1 MALRRSNGEG
11 TIYFNK
17 KTQTYEGQFYYEDPA
32 TGERKK
38 KKLSG
43 KSLKVVNK
51 RGKDFLT
58 QMKQERAE
66 VLMNQSKVGTVGE
79 WLDEWL
85 ENYIRPSVR
94 VKTYERYR
102 CSINNHILPYIG
114 SIGLDHL
121 TAEDIQAMMNE
132 MLSKGGRNGAGLS
145 PRTVNMARRTLKSAL
160 DRAYHLRKIDYN
172 PTDATK
178 ASKTE
183 KAEIHVLSR
192 PQAKKLLEAAK
203 SYAPTAYMAI
213 LLALSTG
220 MRIGE
225 IFGLLWENVDLEA
238 KMLYVKQSLV
248 STNHGYRLE
257 PSPKTKAGYRQI
269 ELPQRCIEGLKAHR
283 AWQDEQ
289 KTLWLDQYKD
299 NGLVISADDGGYKDP
314 SRFTYAIFKRL
325 LERAGIDTAVR
336 FHDLRHTHATWLLEK
351 GVHPKVVAE
360 RLGHSSIRI
369 TLDTYSHVIKG
380 IQKAAVSKLDEMDDE
395 W

>member
-32 TGERKK
+32 TGEKKK

-43 KSLKVVNK
+43 KSLKIVNK
-51 RGKDFLT
+51 RGKDFLA
-58 QMKQERAE
+58 QMKQERDE
-66 VLMNQSKVGTVGE
+66 VLANQSKIGTVGD
-79 WLDEWL
+79 WMNEWL
-85 ENYIRPSVR
+85 ENYIKPSVR
-94 VKTYERYR
+94 VKTYERYL
-102 CSINNHILPYIG
+102 CSINNHIAPYIG
-114 SIGLDHL
+114 SIGLDLL

-132 MLSKGGRNGAGLS
+132 MLTKGGRNGEGLS
-145 PRTVNMARRTLKSAL
+145 PRTVNTARRTLKSAL
-160 DRAYHLRKIDYN
+160 DKALHLRKIDYN
-172 PTDATK
+172 PVDATK

-183 KAEIHVLSR
+183 KTEIYILSR
-192 PQAKKLLEAAK
+192 PQAKKLLEIAK
-203 SYAPTAYMAI
+203 SYDQTAYMAI

-225 IFGLLWENVDLEA
+225 IFGLLWENVDFNA
-238 KMLYVKQSLV
+238 TILYVKQSLV

-269 ELPQRCIEGLKAHR
+269 ELPRRCIESLKAHKV
-283 AWQDEQ
+283 WQDEQ
-289 KTLWLDQYKD
+289 KSIWLNQYQD
-299 NGLVISADDGGYKDP
+299 NDLVISKDNGGYKDP
-314 SRFTYAIFKRL
+314 SRFTYATFKKL
-325 LERAGIDTAVR
+325 LEMANIDTTVR

-380 IQKAAVSKLDEMDDE
+380 MQKIAVSKLDEMEDE

>member
-32 TGERKK
+32 TGEKKK

-51 RGKDFLT
+51 RGKDFLA
-58 QMKQERAE
+58 QMKQERDE
-66 VLMNQSKVGTVGE
+66 VLANQSKIGTVSD
-79 WLDEWL
+79 WMNEWL
-85 ENYIRPSVR
+85 ESYIKPSVR
-94 VKTYERYR
+94 IKTYERYC
-102 CSINNHILPYIG
+102 CSINNHIVPYIG
-114 SIGLDHL
+114 SIGLDRL
-121 TAEDIQAMMNE
+121 TAEDIQSMMNE
-132 MLSKGGRNGAGLS
+132 MLTKGSRNGTGLS
-145 PRTVNMARRTLKSAL
+145 PRTVNTARRTLKSAL
-160 DRAYHLRKIDYN
+160 DKALHLRKIDYN
-172 PTDATK
+172 PVDATK

-183 KAEIHVLSR
+183 KAEIHILSR
-192 PQAKKLLEAAK
+192 PQAKKLLEIAK
-203 SYAPTAYMAI
+203 SYDQTAYMAI

-225 IFGLLWENVDLEA
+225 IFGLLWENVDFNA
-238 KMLYVKQSLV
+238 KILYVKQSLV

-269 ELPQRCIEGLKAHR
+269 ELPRRCIESLKAHKVWR
-283 AWQDEQ
+283 DEQ
-289 KTLWLDQYKD
+289 KSIWFNQYQD
-299 NGLVISADDGGYKDP
+299 NGLVISKDNGGYKAP
-314 SRFTYAIFKRL
+314 SRFTYSTFKKL
-325 LERAGIDTAVR
+325 LEMADIDTTVR

-380 IQKAAVSKLDEMDDE
+380 MQKIAVSKLDEMEDE

>member
-17 KTQTYEGQFYYEDPA
+17 KTQTYEGQFYYEDPI
-32 TGERKK
+32 TGEKKK

-43 KSLKVVNK
+43 KSLKIVNK
-51 RGKDFLT
+51 RGKDFLA
-58 QMKQERAE
+58 QMKQERDE
-66 VLMNQSKVGTVGE
+66 VLASQSKIETVGD
-79 WLDEWL
+79 WMNEWL
-85 ENYIRPSVR
+85 ESYIKPSVR
-94 VKTYERYR
+94 IKTYERYC
-102 CSINNHILPYIG
+102 CSINNHIVPYIG
-114 SIGLDHL
+114 SIGLDRL
-121 TAEDIQAMMNE
+121 TAEDIQSMMNE
-132 MLSKGGRNGAGLS
+132 MLTKGSRNGTGLS
-145 PRTVNMARRTLKSAL
+145 PRTVNTARRTLKSAL
-160 DRAYHLRKIDYN
+160 DKALHLRKIDYN
-172 PTDATK
+172 PVDATK

-183 KAEIHVLSR
+183 KAEINILSR
-192 PQAKKLLEAAK
+192 PQAKKLLEIAK
-203 SYAPTAYMAI
+203 SYDQTAYMAI

-225 IFGLLWENVDLEA
+225 IFGLLWENVDFNA
-238 KMLYVKQSLV
+238 KILYVKQSLV

-269 ELPQRCIEGLKAHR
+269 EPPRRCIESLKAHKV
-283 AWQDEQ
+283 WQDEQ
-289 KTLWLDQYKD
+289 KSIGLNQYQD
-299 NGLVISADDGGYKDP
+299 NGLVISKDNGGYKDP
-314 SRFTYAIFKRL
+314 SRFTYATFKKL
-325 LERAGIDTAVR
+325 LEMADIDTTVR

-380 IQKAAVSKLDEMDDE
+380 MQKIAVSKLDEMEDE